1 MGKMP
6 AADSRITA
14 AVVREENKETSP
26 IVSVV
31 NTENTTNPV
40 TQPVE
45 NIIQKPQ
52 YPTGE
57 FKLNE
62 TRVAYVK
69 KGTSFLAIAQQYN
82 VPLARIFEF
91 NEIPETD
98 MLGNDQL
105 IFLQR
110 KRKTG
115 NNEFHIVQVGETLHD
130 IAQSEALRLES
141 LLEYNFLEK
150 KMQPA
155 AGERLYLKSRSTGQ
169 PKLVL
174 RENYALIPGTT
185 KN

>member
-6 AADSRITA
+6 ANDSKITA
-14 AVVREENKETSP
+14 AVVIEEKKETSP

-31 NTENTTNPV
+31 NTEIKNTPPV
-40 TQPVE
+40 TEV
-45 NIIQKPQ
+45 QKPV

-57 FKLNE
+57 FRIND
-62 TRVAYVK
+62 TRVAFVK

-91 NEIPETD
+91 NELQEKD
-98 MLGNDQL
+98 MLENDQL
-105 IFLQR
+105 IYLQR

-115 NNEFHIVQVGETLHD
+115 NNEFHLVQPGETLHD

-141 LLEYNFLEK
+141 LLEYNFLDK
-150 KMQPA
+150 NMQPA
-155 AGERLYLKSRSTGQ
+155 AGERLYLKARSTGQ